1 MEMIK
6 DTYTSLLQV
15 HTDVFFILTY
25 YAKLIDTTTV
35 LFDTGNG
42 NKRRLINITE
52 FCSGMTPDYSAALLS
67 LHTLTGYDTVSAFTG
82 RGKKKP
88 LKPLQN
94 HPQFIETLAKLGEK
108 WDMDEDFFYKLQAFI
123 CVIYGRSQF
132 RHVDN
137 FLFYLLKEKCDREES
152 VNANTH
158 IDPTLTC
165 LPFLH
170 AAKASISS
178 VPTSKQPFG
187 KGHMYQTQTFQ
198 NASEGHGWRVSD
210 EMLQPLWT
218 KREEELTLSDSAIDD
233 LPVVRE
239 PQRSEDD

>member
-25 YAKLIDTTTV
+25 YAKLIDTATV

-67 LHTLTGYDTVSAFTG
+67 LHTLTGCDTVSAFTG

-108 WDMDEDFFYKLQAFI
+108 WDMDEDFFFI
-123 CVIYGRSQF
+123 NFKHSSVSFMVVHSSGTLITFCSICSKKSVIVRSQ
-132 RHVDN
+132 
-137 FLFYLLKEKCDREES
+137 S
-152 VNANTH
+152 TQT
-158 IDPTLTC
+158 PTLT
-165 LPFLH
+165 PH
-170 AAKASISS
+170 
-178 VPTSKQPFG
+178 
-187 KGHMYQTQTFQ
+187 
-198 NASEGHGWRVSD
+198 
-210 EMLQPLWT
+210 
-218 KREEELTLSDSAIDD
+218 
-233 LPVVRE
+233 
-239 PQRSEDD
+239 